1 MLLCDLSVQLGVVP
15 VALIAASIIALQY
28 LIAILVGLVGFVV
41 LSRYREPLEQEH
53 PYVYYGL
60 ISGVVLLPVVSIAF
74 ITVNFFM
81 MRPVTLWTGLLV
93 FATVLN
99 YIVVGSIWGALFVAL
114 IWFITLYLYWY
125 RETLKEEDS
134 HVYYGL
140 TVLIGCVVLLLI
152 LGFVLPEPEPQR
164 GPPPDAPRA
173 GLEVSDSTGMVQIT
187 VINNGTVDS
196 VGLVGPDETESTMM
210 GVDVGTRFTLRS
222 NESVI
227 SYLNDPKN
235 NITVLTTSGTNNV
248 ESVGE
253 LPSEYQKAPDGLI
266 DPDVNIGSYTNASV
280 ATVACLYN
288 STDSFELGG
297 RHVPAKA
304 SVPCNTPVLAQN
316 DSVTPSTSVEPTS
329 GPNDGKTLT
338 PPVTLR
344 SGEYRIIGTVDGE
357 QAVLRRIRV
366 SGEVAQ
372 E

>member
-1 MLLCDLSVQLGVVP
+1 MGAVP
-15 VALIAASIIALQY
+15 VALITASIIALQY
-28 LIAILVGLVGFVV
+28 LIAILVGLVGFGV

-81 MRPVTLWTGLLV
+81 MRPVSLWTGLLV

-114 IWFITLYLYWY
+114 IWFMTLYLYWY
-125 RETLKEEDS
+125 RETLKKEDS

-152 LGFVLPEPEPQR
+152 LGFVLPEPEPSSPHDR
-164 GPPPDAPRA
+164 PRA
-173 GLEVSDSTGMVQIT
+173 GFEVSDSTGMVQIT
-187 VINNGTVDS
+187 VINSGNLES
-196 VGLVGPDETESTMM
+196 VSLVGPDGTRSTKME
-210 GVDVGTRFTLRS
+210 VAVGTRLTLRS
-222 NESVI
+222 NERVI

-235 NITVLTTSGTNNV
+235 NITVLTTSGTKTV
-248 ESVGE
+248 ESVSE

-266 DPDVNIGSYTNASV
+266 NADANIGNYANASV

-288 STDSFELGG
+288 TTDSFELGG
-297 RHVPAKA
+297 RRVSAEV
-304 SVPCNTPVLAQN
+304 SLPCNTPVLAQN
-316 DSVTPSTSVEPTS
+316 DSVTPGTNVKPTS
-329 GPNDGKTLT
+329 GPNAGKTLT
-338 PPVTLR
+338 SPVTLR
-344 SGEYRIIGTVDGE
+344 SGEYDIIGAANGE
-357 QAVLRRIRV
+357 ETVLRRIAV